1 MTQFKVK
8 TPAYVPGFFNTMDRL
23 FNDDFA
29 FAQNFHPAVNIV
41 EKDSNYEITLMAP
54 GLNKSDFKISL
65 DNNLLSVA
73 YEKAEEKNEESEK
86 FVKREFAIRSF
97 KRTFTVNDKLDI
109 ENISA
114 VYENGLLTVSVPKL
128 EDKEVKAKTI
138 NVN

>member
-8 TPAYVPGFFNTMDRL
+8 TPAYVPGFLNTMDRL

-29 FAQNFHPAVNIV
+29 FTQNMHPAVNIV
-41 EKDSNYEITLMAP
+41 EKESNYEITLMVP
-54 GLNKSDFKISL
+54 GLQKSDFKISL

-73 YEKAEEKNEESEK
+73 YEKAEEKSEETEK

-97 KRTFTVNDKLDI
+97 KRTFTVNEKLDI
-109 ENISA
+109 ENITA